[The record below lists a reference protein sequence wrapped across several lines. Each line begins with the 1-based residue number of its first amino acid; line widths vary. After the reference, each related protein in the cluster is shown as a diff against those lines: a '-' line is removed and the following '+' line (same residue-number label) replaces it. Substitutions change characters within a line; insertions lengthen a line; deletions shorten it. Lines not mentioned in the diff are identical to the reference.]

1 MATIKQLKLRLS
13 QAVARVQK
21 FTEQKKELQGN
32 IKIAR
37 SEKKPLDKLQARLK
51 KCQSSIEEAKLAV
64 KKYKADIQG
73 QKSPATPKTTAASKA
88 KTAPAATVQ
97 KKASTTVK
105 TEVKTAKK
113 AAAKTTS
120 HAKVKA
126 KATKKPAAKVV
137 APVVESS
144 SSKSSWPEGLSNFLR
159 SWLDGRQFWDHG
171 AWLNLLEQLKE
182 KGYQQFAQDN
192 TEDIGLFLE
201 TNRAS

>member
-13 QAVARVQK
+13 QAVSRVEK
-21 FTEQKKELQGN
+21 FTEQKKDIQGN

-73 QKSPATPKTTAASKA
+73 QKSSATPKATAAKKA
-88 KTAPAATVQ
+88 KSAPAATAQ
-97 KKASTTVK
+97 KKAATAVK
-105 TEVKTAKK
+105 TEAKK

-120 HAKVKA
+120 QAKA
-126 KATKKPAAKVV
+126 KAKASKKAVVEVV

-144 SSKSSWPEGLSNFLR
+144 SSNSSWPEGLSNFLT

-182 KGYQQFAQDN
+182 KGYQQFANEN

>member
-73 QKSPATPKTTAASKA
+73 QKSPATPKTTAASKT
-88 KTAPAATVQ
+88 KSAPAASVQ

-113 AAAKTTS
+113 AAVKTTS
-120 HAKVKA
+120 QAKTR
-126 KATKKPAAKVV
+126 ATKKPAAKVV

-144 SSKSSWPEGLSNFLR
+144 SSKSSWPEGLSNFLQ